1 MRFSH
6 KVIMVSA
13 AALMS
18 ISPVL
23 ANPQVANAATKTTV
37 KKTVTKKS
45 TEKDTTSKKTT
56 TAKAAKTTTKSSTAT
71 KKAKTSKSNANNS
84 DTDVIEIGRNSYVYY
99 ANGKRN
105 KTYKVGKKVWPV
117 IGKGAKINAYGTKTI
132 NGQLYYFIGNNSYIK
147 ASNIAT
153 INGKKNKNASAS
165 AKSTSTKKS
174 SLKKIKLIHNA
185 FVYDKNGKRIKSVGK
200 LTKGSTI
207 SYINVKKIKGKK
219 YFNLGKG
226 QYVKT
231 TNAKY
236 EDPDDIPDPT
246 IVQLVHNSLVYD
258 ENGEPITSED
268 KLIQGAQYQV
278 LAAKQI
284 NGKWYYQIG
293 NDGSR
298 TQWIKAVNAAVVSG
312 PELIK
317 DPDFT
322 APSINNDN
330 DSNTSVVTLKAN
342 PVIYDVKGNQ
352 LKNISFNIGHTA
364 RVNEARYIW
373 LASQKRAVLA
383 YRLVSV
389 TSPDGYVLTDDIE
402 SMNGASL
409 TPVNTQQE
417 AQEAGTVATSADK
430 QKLNAAISS
439 ANAVKASDAYKL
451 ASSAAQSA
459 YDKAIS
465 AGQTVSTS
473 TTSTLLDV
481 NNALAAINKAQ
492 SALTGNKVQ
501 VANMQNL
508 TDAEKAAIIKL
519 VASANNVNES
529 NVQFTNNNTQLVI
542 TDSNNSSFTKT
553 VNTSDYAVQSTTPA
567 TTTNVTT
574 NNQ

>member
-6 KVIMVSA
+6 KIIMVSA

-23 ANPQVANAATKTTV
+23 ANPQVTNAATKATV
-37 KKTVTKKS
+37 KKTTTQKS
-45 TEKDTTSKKTT
+45 TEKDTSKKATKKSSAKATVSKKT
-56 TAKAAKTTTKSSTAT
+56 AAKKTKVSN
-71 KKAKTSKSNANNS
+71 SNAKNS
-84 DTDVIEIGRNSYVYY
+84 AADVIEIGHNSYVYF

-105 KTYKVGKKVWPV
+105 KTYKVGKKAWPV
-117 IGKGAKINAYGTKTI
+117 IGKGAKINAYGTKKI
-132 NGQLYYFIGNNSYIK
+132 NGQLYYYIGNNSYLK
-147 ASNIAT
+147 AANVAT
-153 INGKKNKNASAS
+153 VNGKKNKNASAS
-165 AKSTSTKKS
+165 SSKSSSTKS

-207 SYINVKKIKGKK
+207 SYVNVKKIKGKK

-236 EDPDDIPDPT
+236 EDPDDIPNPT
-246 IVQLVHNSLVYD
+246 FVQLVHNSIVYN
-258 ENGEPITSED
+258 ENGEPITSGD

-278 LAAKQI
+278 LAAKEI

-293 NDGSR
+293 NDGSN
-298 TQWIKAVNAAVVSG
+298 TQWIKAVNAAVVNG

-317 DPDFT
+317 DPNFT
-322 APSINNDN
+322 APSLDNNT
-330 DSNTSVVTLKAN
+330 DSNTSIVTLNAD
-342 PVIYDVKGNQ
+342 PVVYDIKGNQ
-352 LKNISFNIGHTA
+352 LNKVNFNIGHRA

-373 LASQKRAVLA
+373 IPAQKRAVLA

-389 TSPDGYVLTDDIE
+389 TSPDGYVLTDNVE
-402 SMNGASL
+402 SMSGTPL

-417 AQEAGTVATSADK
+417 AEEAGVIATSADK

-439 ANAVKASDAYKL
+439 ANTVKNSDAYKL
-451 ASSAAQSA
+451 ASTAAQSA

-481 NNALAAINKAQ
+481 NKALSAITTAQ
-492 SALTGNKVQ
+492 AALTGNKVQ
-501 VANMQNL
+501 VANLQNL
-508 TDAEKAAIIKL
+508 TDAEKTAIIKL
-519 VASANNVNES
+519 VASVNNVSES
-529 NVQFTNNNTQLVI
+529 NVQFTNNNNQLII
-542 TDSNNSSFTKT
+542 TDANNTTLTKT
-553 VNTSDYAVQSTTPA
+553 VNTTDYATTATTPVNTA
-567 TTTNVTT
+567 TT